1 LDSESSRSDIESKKT
16 GKKKNMN
23 VEGQAENVIDLTKRE
38 ALILLRDEK
47 NTAAKRS
54 SKEQRVIYLLLILLS
69 L

>member
-1 LDSESSRSDIESKKT
+1 
-16 GKKKNMN
+16 MN

-54 SKEQRVIYLLLILLS
+54 GKEQRVIYLLLILLS